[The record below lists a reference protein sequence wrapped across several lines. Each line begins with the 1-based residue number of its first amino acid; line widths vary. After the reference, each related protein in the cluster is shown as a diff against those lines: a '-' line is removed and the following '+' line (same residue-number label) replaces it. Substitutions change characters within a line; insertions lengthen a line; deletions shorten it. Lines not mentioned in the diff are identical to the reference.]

1 MGNLGPMT
9 AAETRSAVVDF
20 ARDTAAPQADAI
32 LRLHEFLEGLAQVDR
47 RLASVVE
54 MHYFAGLDNDQIA
67 KALGVPDR
75 QVRRDLE
82 KARLLLL
89 DAVQ

>member
-1 MGNLGPMT
+1 MGNSSTMT

-20 ARDTAAPQADAI
+20 ARDTAASQSDAI
-32 LRLHEFLEGLAQVDR
+32 LRLHEFLEGLSQVDR

-67 KALGVPDR
+67 KSLGVTDR
-75 QVRRDLE
+75 LVRRDLE